1 MTTYGV
7 VVVDDAPDLR
17 MLIALAFRRDGR
29 LEVLAA
35 VGDGQQGIDA
45 VRAHG
50 PDVVVM
56 DVSMPVM
63 DGLTATRKLKEEFPR
78 LPIMILT
85 GYGDTRV
92 REEAARA
99 GADEFMD
106 KTEPLTA
113 VADAVAAL
121 VDRTSGTG

>member
-1 MTTYGV
+1 MAHGV
-7 VVVDDAPDLR
+7 VVVDDAADLR
-17 MLIALAFRRDGR
+17 MLIALAFERDGR
-29 LEVLAA
+29 LEVLAS

-45 VRAHG
+45 VREHG

-63 DGLTATRKLKEEFPR
+63 DGITATRKLKEEFPH

-85 GYGDTRV
+85 GYGDPRV
-92 REEAARA
+92 QEEAARA
-99 GADEFMD
+99 GADSFMD
-106 KTEPLTA
+106 KTQPLAA

-121 VDRTSGTG
+121 AGRG

>member
-106 KTEPLTA
+106 KTEPLSA